1 MVTLRLTNHN
11 TNTMFTLKTDST
23 EYAFSNAKRDHS
35 GTITCSV
42 TIESTGE
49 VIPFTASPNDTE
61 SYGRSLYEQL
71 NTTDLASV
79 AAYTDEMRNIQD
91 AEDARDTRDI
101 LLQDSDWT
109 QTPDIPEATKTAW
122 TAYRQALRDLPTTS
136 GFPNNIDWPDQP
148 T

>member
-1 MVTLRLTNHN
+1 
-11 TNTMFTLKTDST
+11 MFTFKTDST

-79 AAYTDEMRNIQD
+79 AAYTDGMRNIQD

-122 TAYRQALRDLPTTS
+122 TAYRQALRDITSSATSLYDVTWPTK
-136 GFPNNIDWPDQP
+136 PA
-148 T
+148 